1 MKYIKEANFL
11 QFPSNLGCL
20 VLDMQN
26 AAKLAEEEAVKNSFS
41 RVSNVRYLCIDTNS
55 LMSLL
60 KSGQFEAADALNKNI
75 KKNLNRLYY
84 QKKAEIRLSIH
95 DTLKF
100 YLSKI
105 GIISYLI
112 EKYFKCNL
120 KYLKENPK
128 HECFLAIYMND
139 SIDKKAISLL
149 KSLEEI
155 QSGKINGYTEF
166 GGEKYIFDKK
176 LNFKLNIWNAPDLYS
191 AQFQSMKK
199 AKDLYIYTHDNI
211 SAIHYKK
218 DIQKIISIDE
228 SVSQLYEELI
238 HLFTR
243 CNRNMQIIKL
253 KNNTTSNNIQK
264 LIGVIRISAKD
275 LESKYIT
282 KYILK
287 EAKEIKW
294 YLDYISM
301 FHKVFY
307 EDLDSNS
314 NQNLKLKLSLNNK

>member
-1 MKYIKEANFL
+1 MKYIKETNFL
-11 QFPSNLGCL
+11 QLTANLGCL
-20 VLDMQN
+20 VWDMQN
-26 AAKLAEEEAVKNSFS
+26 AAKLAEKEAIKNNFS
-41 RVSNVRYLCIDTNS
+41 RVSHVKCLYTDICS
-55 LMSLL
+55 LMDLL
-60 KSGQFEAADALNKNI
+60 KSRQFEAADALNKSI
-75 KKNLNRLYY
+75 KRDLNRLYY

-95 DTLKF
+95 DALKF

-105 GIISYLI
+105 GIISYMI

-120 KYLKENPK
+120 KYLKENPE

-139 SIDKKAISLL
+139 SIDKKVISLL
-149 KSLEEI
+149 KSLEETLNANT
-155 QSGKINGYTEF
+155 KDFAEF
-166 GGEKYIFDKK
+166 GCEKYILDEK
-176 LNFKLNIWNAPDLYS
+176 LNFKLNIWNAPDLYK

-211 SAIHYKK
+211 SAVNYTK
-218 DIQKIISIDE
+218 DIQKIMRIDE
-228 SVSQLYEELI
+228 SVSQLYEELV

-243 CNRNMQIIKL
+243 CNRNMQIVKL
-253 KNNTTSNNIQK
+253 KNNTASNNIKK

-275 LESKYIT
+275 LERKYIT

-301 FHKVFY
+301 FHEVFY
-307 EDLDSNS
+307 KDLDLSPKV
-314 NQNLKLKLSLNNK
+314 KLKLNKI